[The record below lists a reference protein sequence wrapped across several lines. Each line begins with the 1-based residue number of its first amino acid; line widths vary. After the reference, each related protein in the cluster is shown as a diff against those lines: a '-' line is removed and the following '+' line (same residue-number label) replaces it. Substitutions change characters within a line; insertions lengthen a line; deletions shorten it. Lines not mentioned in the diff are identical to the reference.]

1 MSTAGVVSHP
11 AAAVA
16 PLARSARFSSIAV
29 DPVFKGETGGTFH
42 IMHNQFQF
50 LTSGFVNGQIAGALV
65 FGNGT
70 TFNGS
75 VDVGQMTQ
83 AGHIKLTSGY
93 VSLTSNG
100 GANSLL
106 FHVRV
111 GVKGSK
117 FTFGG
122 RTVGGGG
129 VFAGL
134 QAGKIEG
141 RGSFHRST
149 GTIDFELTV
158 HVP

>member
-1 MSTAGVVSHP
+1 
-11 AAAVA
+11 
-16 PLARSARFSSIAV
+16 
-29 DPVFKGETGGTFH
+29 VFKGETGGTFQIVH
-42 IMHNQFQF
+42 DQFQV
-50 LTSGFVNGQIAGALV
+50 LTSGYVNGKIAGALV
-65 FGNGT
+65 FGHGT

-75 VDVGQMTQ
+75 VGVGQMAQ

-93 VSLTSNG
+93 VSLTSQA

-106 FHVRV
+106 FHVHV
-111 GVKGSK
+111 AVKGSK
-117 FTFGG
+117 FKLAG

-134 QAGKIEG
+134 QQGTITGK
-141 RGSFHRST
+141 GSFRRSN